1 MDFIAEYD
9 IGVNKP
15 DVPND
20 VLSVWQEMVNSLSII
35 ANVPASLVMHVL
47 PNKIEVARTSQ
58 PQKNPYDVGAS
69 EFLGCGLYCETVM
82 ETKNSLHVPNSL
94 KDEAWND
101 NPDIPLGMISYYG
114 LPLLWPDKTVY
125 GTICILDSIDLEV
138 SEHIKQLMALY
149 RQAIENDLKILE
161 QTKELIEVNRRNA
174 NSKLRLSSKI
184 IDATAEGVIVTD
196 PELKILSVNNGF
208 TKTTGYSENDV
219 VGKSPNI
226 LSSHLQDKEF
236 YKEMWNSLNTKGHWQ
251 GKIWNKHKSGRVYPE
266 LLHISKINDEDGNL
280 EYYAGVFSDLTVQE
294 DNKQRLYELAYFDE
308 LTSLPNR
315 SSLTK
320 DMIEQEEA
328 YIALLN
334 IRGFTHI
341 NDVFGFEAGNFVL
354 KELALRVKTNILQS
368 GLSIYRVG
376 SDEIVIL
383 NNRVLHKAEFVNYI
397 SSLTKQIENEIFHY
411 PEEEVDISITMY
423 SGICFDK
430 NRRLE
435 KADMALH
442 QAQLEHKDYV
452 VYSKD
457 EDTKSVQEENIE
469 IINKIKHALQNDNIV
484 AYYQPIVG
492 LNSQREKYE
501 ALVRLKDV
509 NEILSPFTFLDV
521 AKKTKFYHQITHRVI
536 TKAFEAFKDRKE
548 SFSINLTAE
557 DILNNEVVSFIK
569 TELLNF
575 PNAQRVIFEI
585 VESEDIYN
593 IPEIEEFII
602 DIKKMGA
609 KIAIDD
615 FGTGYSNFSYM
626 MKIEPD
632 YIKIDGSMIKNLDKD
647 DNSRKIVK
655 TIVSFANELNIK
667 TIAEFV
673 HSKKVFEI
681 CKELKIDEF
690 QGYYFSEPLSSLD

>member
-1 MDFIAEYD
+1 MDFIAAYD

-15 DVPND
+15 EVSND
-20 VLSVWQEMVNSLSII
+20 VLIVWQEMVDSLSIF

-47 PNKIEVARTSQ
+47 ADKIEVARTST
-58 PQKNPYDVGAS
+58 PQKNPYEIGAS
-69 EFLGCGLYCETVM
+69 EHLGCGLYCETVM
-82 ETKNSLHVPNSL
+82 NTKNFLHVPNSL
-94 KDEAWND
+94 KDEYWKD
-101 NPDIPLGMISYYG
+101 NPDIALGMISYYG

-125 GTICILDSIDLEV
+125 GTICILDSKDLEV
-138 SEHIKQLMALY
+138 SENIKQIMSLY

-161 QTKELIEVNRRNA
+161 QTKELIEANKRNA
-174 NSKLRLSSKI
+174 NSKLRVSSKVLET
-184 IDATAEGVIVTD
+184 TAEGVIITD
-196 PELKILSVNNGF
+196 AQLKILSVNNGF
-208 TKTTGYSENDV
+208 TRTTGYSEDDV

-226 LSSHLQDKEF
+226 LASHLQDKAF
-236 YKEMWNSLNTKGHWQ
+236 YKEMWNSINTTGKWQ
-251 GKIWNKHKSGRVYPE
+251 GEIWNKHKSGRVYPE
-266 LLHISKINDEDGNL
+266 LLNISKINDENGNL
-280 EYYAGVFSDLTVQE
+280 EYYAGIFSDLTLQE

-320 DMIEQEEA
+320 DMTDQEEA

-354 KELALRVKTNILQS
+354 KELASRFKTDVLQRS
-368 GLSIYRVG
+368 LSIYRVG

-383 NNRVLHKAEFVNYI
+383 NNRMTSKAEFVNYI
-397 SSLTKQIENEIFHY
+397 SSLTKQIENEVFHY

-423 SGICFDK
+423 AGICFDTD
-430 NRRLE
+430 RRLE

-442 QAQLEHKDYV
+442 QAQREHKDYV

-457 EDTKSVQEENIE
+457 EDTKSIQEKNIE
-469 IINKIKHALQNDNIV
+469 IINKIKYALQNDNIV

-501 ALVRLKDV
+501 ALVRLKDN
-509 NEILSPFTFLDV
+509 NEILSPFAFLEI
-521 AKKTKFYHQITHRVI
+521 AKKTKFYHQITYRVI
-536 TKAFEAFKDRKE
+536 TKTFELFKDRKE

-557 DILNNEVVSFIK
+557 DILNHEVVSFIK

-575 PNAQRVIFEI
+575 PNPQRVIFEI

-593 IPEIEEFII
+593 ILEIEEFIL

-632 YIKIDGSMIKNLDKD
+632 YIKIDGSMIKNIDKD

-673 HSKKVFEI
+673 HSKEIFEI
-681 CKELKIDEF
+681 CKELGVDEF
-690 QGYYFSEPLSSLD
+690 QGYYFSEPLSKL

>member
-1 MDFIAEYD
+1 
-9 IGVNKP
+9 NKP
-15 DVPND
+15 KVPND
-20 VLSVWQEMVNSLSII
+20 VLSVWQEMVDSISII

-47 PNKIEVARTSQ
+47 TEKIEVARTST
-58 PQKNPYDVGAS
+58 PRKNPYEIGAS
-69 EFLGCGLYCETVM
+69 EHLGCGLYCETVM
-82 ETKNSLHVPNSL
+82 KTKNPLHVPNSL
-94 KDEAWND
+94 KDEEWKD
-101 NPDIPLGMISYYG
+101 NPDVALGMISYYG
-114 LPLLWPDKTVY
+114 LPLLWPDKTLY
-125 GTICILDSIDLEV
+125 GTICILDSKDLKV
-138 SEHIKQLMALY
+138 SEHIKQLMSIY

-161 QTKELIEVNRRNA
+161 QTKELIEAHERNSNA
-174 NSKLRLSSKI
+174 KLRLYSKVLET
-184 IDATAEGVIVTD
+184 TAEGVMVTD
-196 PELKILSVNNGF
+196 PELHILSVNNGF
-208 TKTTGYSENDV
+208 TKTTGYSEDDV
-219 VGKSPNI
+219 LGKSPN
-226 LSSHLQDKEF
+226 LLASHLQDKEF
-236 YKEMWNSLNTKGHWQ
+236 YKEMWNSINTKGQWQ
-251 GKIWNKHKSGRVYPE
+251 GEIWNKHKSGRVYPE
-266 LLHISKINDEDGNL
+266 LLHISKINDENGNL
-280 EYYAGVFSDLTVQE
+280 EYYAGIFSDLTLQE
-294 DNKQRLYELAYFDE
+294 DNKRRLYELAYFDE

-315 SSLTK
+315 SALTK
-320 DMIEQEEA
+320 DMAEQEEA
-328 YIALLN
+328 YVAVLN

-354 KELALRVKTNILQS
+354 KELATRFKTGVLQS

-383 NNRVLHKAEFVNYI
+383 NNRIISKAEFVNYI

-423 SGICFDK
+423 AGVCLDAD
-430 NRRLE
+430 RRLE

-442 QAQLEHKDYV
+442 QAQREHKDYT

-457 EDTKSVQEENIE
+457 EDTKSVQEKNLE
-469 IINKIKHALQNDNIV
+469 IINKIKYALQNDNIV

-501 ALVRLKDV
+501 ALVRLKDG
-509 NEILSPFTFLDV
+509 NEVLSPFAFLEI

-536 TKAFEAFKDRKE
+536 TKTFELFKDRKE

-575 PNAQRVIFEI
+575 PNSQRVIFEI

-593 IPEIEEFII
+593 ISEIEEFII

-626 MKIEPD
+626 MKIKPD
-632 YIKIDGSMIKNLDKD
+632 YIKIDGSMIKDIDKD

-673 HSKKVFEI
+673 HSKEVFEI
-681 CKELKIDEF
+681 CKELGVNEF
-690 QGYYFSEPLSSLD
+690 QGYFFSEPLPKLE